1 MKAIKNTYNIVHA
14 MTSSQKRYFKRY
26 MQLYSNQEKEIVQ
39 IFNIIN
45 KHKKF
50 SEEKIKTDLKQKKI
64 KHTSVKL
71 RYLFDTILDSL
82 AAFEVHSESIDAKL
96 ERSIRHARI
105 LFEKNFLDKSWSILK
120 KAKEEAK
127 VYERFNILSTILSLE
142 LKVLKYGYQYRENGK
157 KILKVVDEK
166 IELYNVLKNFNEYEA
181 LNTKIVNIQLQENKK
196 PLEQLRGLLQNEPL
210 LQGITNSLS
219 HNSTQLYYAALTN
232 IHVELGE
239 YEKALELLQE
249 QVDLCQEYPKIFKGE
264 FFVRVI
270 NNLLILSLQIDNRKV
285 FFKYIKLIEEKR
297 SENKSK
303 TESALL
309 MYVKYHILIKYYVLN
324 EQSKNIGQLLREVD
338 EQIEIHNNYLQQRSQ
353 IVLTFY
359 QAVACIYYNHQ
370 DGLLDYLNKIDTL
383 IDSTNTPIEQL
394 MAKILA
400 MFAHLQLGNKSVVDS
415 LIRAVKYFLKKDEN
429 QAYNTV
435 FVKLLLKHLFKMN
448 KVLHTRQK
456 GIKDDALLNMDRDLK
471 KHMDK
476 DAAQITST
484 FNIFIWIESQL
495 KEKNI
500 IDIMWNKEEKIYE
513 INMADIE
520 NEAAE

>member
-45 KHKKF
+45 KHKNF
-50 SEEKIKTDLKQKKI
+50 SEDKIKSDLKQKKI

-96 ERSIRHARI
+96 ERAIRHARI
-105 LFEKNFLDKSWSILK
+105 LFEKNFLDKSWEILK

-127 VYERFNILSTILSLE
+127 IYERFNILSTILSLE
-142 LKVLKYGYQYRENGK
+142 LKVLKYGYKYRENGK

-166 IELYNVLKNFNEYEA
+166 IELYKVLKNVNEYEA
-181 LNTKIVNIQLQENKK
+181 LNTKIVNIQLQESKK
-196 PLEQLRGLLQNEPL
+196 PLDQLRELLHKEPL
-210 LQGITNSLS
+210 LQEITNSLS
-219 HNSTQLYYAALTN
+219 HNSTQLYYSALTN
-232 IHVELGE
+232 ISVELGE
-239 YEKALELLQE
+239 YEKALTLLQE

-264 FFVRVI
+264 FFVRII

-285 FFKYIKLIEEKR
+285 FFQYIKLIEEKLID
-297 SENKSK
+297 NKSK

-309 MYVKYHILIKYYVLN
+309 MYVKYHILLKYYVMN
-324 EQSKNIGQLLREVD
+324 ERCKNIGYLLREIDEKVD
-338 EQIEIHNNYLQQRSQ
+338 TYRNYLQKRSQ
-353 IVLTFY
+353 IVITFY
-359 QAVACIYYNHQ
+359 QAVACIYYNYQ
-370 DGLLDYLNKIDTL
+370 DGLLDYLNKIDSL
-383 IDSTNTPIEQL
+383 VDSNNTPIEQL
-394 MAKILA
+394 MSKILG
-400 MFAHLQLGNKSVVDS
+400 MFAHLQLGNKSVVES
-415 LIRAVKYFLKKDEN
+415 LIRSVKYFLKKDEH

-435 FVKLLLKHLFKMN
+435 FIKLLLKHLFKMN

-456 GIKDDALLNMDRDLK
+456 ALKDDALLNMKRDLQ

-500 IDIMWNKEEKIYE
+500 VDIMWQKEEKIYE
-513 INMADIE
+513 INMVDIE